1 VRRSIPVASVTL
13 AEVQFA
19 TSVEESVITVN
30 ALGNADMRAKDAFD
44 SVLSNVHEEALR
56 LESKEVIVDLRN
68 LEFMNSSCL
77 KCLVTWIGKIQ
88 ALEPARRYHV
98 RLVSRSELL
107 WQRRS
112 LHALRSF
119 ATDLVSIENVESD

>member
-1 VRRSIPVASVTL
+1 MRRSIPVASVTL

-19 TSVEESVITVN
+19 TTVEDQVITVN

-44 SVLSNVHEEALR
+44 SVLANVHDEAVKLG
-56 LESKEVIVDLRN
+56 SKEAVVDLRN

-88 ALEPARRYHV
+88 ALEPDKRYTV
-98 RLVSRSELL
+98 RLLSRTELL

-119 ATDLVSIENVESD
+119 ATDLVTIESVEGD